1 MSIKGLPWLN
11 TSGQLCTGSLNI
23 DNQGYLRIEA
33 VSEQTFIGSIPDQ
46 INQLIVPGYIDSHV
60 HFRQPGQEYKEG
72 LANGS
77 LAALNG
83 GVTTVLD
90 MPNTSPPTC
99 SSAALAEKRRLW
111 QELGRVGWGLF
122 VGCDGSQIMPSYGN
136 HAAALSEM
144 TTPQQIPTPVSLGID
159 PCMIAALKV
168 FMAHS
173 GSCAAVTDPEI
184 ISYLML
190 NWPRIAVHAEDE
202 TVFPVNSAGLDH
214 AARRPR
220 RAVINALNKLEN
232 AFELAEHQ
240 LGRIPA
246 CRLIL
251 LHVATCEEIA
261 WVKRMKGRGYD
272 IVAETCPHYLYFT
285 GADSKSH
292 GAQIQVNPPLR
303 DAVDQQALWQALTDG
318 TIDIVSSDHA
328 PHTPAE
334 KAAENPPSGIP
345 GIERMWP
352 LMALAAETGRI
363 SWSRALA
370 LAAQNAASCYGMID
384 RGVIAN
390 GARADLVLL
399 RRISETDGRIP
410 RQVVTRAGYDA
421 YRHLAFPWEVERVLI
436 RGKTVWEQA
445 QPRAEKLAEEVYAI
459 RSSW

>member
-1 MSIKGLPWLN
+1 MLPNGLPWLGRN
-11 TSGQLCTGSLNI
+11 GHLCTGTL
-23 DNQGYLRIEA
+23 DMDKQGRLRIEA
-33 VSEQTFIGSIPDQ
+33 ASDQTLISSIPGH
-46 INQLIVPGYIDSHV
+46 INHLIVPGYIDSHV

-72 LANGS
+72 IANGS

-99 SSAALAEKRRLW
+99 SAAALIEKRRLW
-111 QELGRVGWGLF
+111 HELGRVGWGLF
-122 VGCDGSQIMPSYGN
+122 VGCNGSEILPSYDS
-136 HAAALSEM
+136 LSAMSETM
-144 TTPQQIPTPVSLGID
+144 ASRQIPTPASLGID
-159 PCMIAALKV
+159 PSGIAALKV

-184 ISYLML
+184 LALLMQ

-202 TVFPVNSAGLDH
+202 TVFPITSVGPDH

-220 RAVINALNKLEN
+220 RAVIEALNKLEK
-232 AFELAEHQ
+232 AFELAERQ
-240 LGRIPA
+240 LGGMPA

-261 WVKRMKGRGYD
+261 WVRQMKSRGYD
-272 IVAETCPHYLYFT
+272 IVAETCPHYLHFT
-285 GADSKSH
+285 GADIKNH

-303 DAVDQQALWQALTDG
+303 DAVDQKALWQALADG

-328 PHTPAE
+328 PHAPAE
-334 KAAENPPSGIP
+334 KASTNPPSGIP

-370 LAAQNAASCYGMID
+370 LAAQNAARCYGMAD

-399 RRISETDGRIP
+399 RRISETDARIH
-410 RQVVTRAGYDA
+410 RKVVTRAGYDA
-421 YRHLAFPWEVERVLI
+421 YRHFAFPWEVERVLI
-436 RGKTVWEQA
+436 AGKAVWEQA
-445 QPRAEKLAEEVYAI
+445 NARAERLAEEVYASQ
-459 RSSW
+459 SSW

>member
-1 MSIKGLPWLN
+1 MPIKGLPWLD
-11 TSGQLCTGSLNI
+11 SKGHLFTGSLDI
-23 DNQGYLRIEA
+23 DNQGHLRIEA
-33 VSEQTFIGSIPDQ
+33 VSEQSLIGSIPDH

-72 LANGS
+72 IANGS
-77 LAALNG
+77 LAALSG

-99 SSAALAEKRRLW
+99 SAAALVEKRRLW
-111 QELGRVGWGLF
+111 HELGRVGWGLF
-122 VGCDGSQIMPSYGN
+122 IGCDGSEIMPSYDSQS
-136 HAAALSEM
+136 ATMREM
-144 TTPQQIPTPVSLGID
+144 TAPQQIPTPASLGID
-159 PCMIAALKV
+159 AAGIAALKV

-184 ISYLML
+184 IAYLML

-202 TVFPVNSAGLDH
+202 TAFPAVTDGLDH
-214 AARRPR
+214 ASRRPR
-220 RAVINALNKLEN
+220 TAVIEALNKLEK
-232 AFELAEHQ
+232 ALELAGRQ
-240 LGRIPA
+240 LGCMPT

-261 WVKRMKGRGYD
+261 WVSRMKSRGFD

-285 GADSKSH
+285 DIDSKSH

-303 DAVDQQALWQALTDG
+303 DAVDQQALWQALADG

-328 PHTPAE
+328 PHAPAE
-334 KAAENPPSGIP
+334 KASANPPSGIP

-363 SWSRALA
+363 SWSRVLA
-370 LAAQNAASCYGMID
+370 LAAQNAARCYGMTD
-384 RGVIAN
+384 RGVIAD

-399 RRISETDGRIP
+399 RRISEADARIL
-410 RQVVTRAGYDA
+410 RNVVTRAGYDA
-421 YRHLAFPWEVERVLI
+421 YRYLTFPWEVERVLI
-436 RGKTVWEQA
+436 GGKTAWKQTKV
-445 QPRAEKLAEEVYAI
+445 RAERLAEEVYATQL
-459 RSSW
+459 SW